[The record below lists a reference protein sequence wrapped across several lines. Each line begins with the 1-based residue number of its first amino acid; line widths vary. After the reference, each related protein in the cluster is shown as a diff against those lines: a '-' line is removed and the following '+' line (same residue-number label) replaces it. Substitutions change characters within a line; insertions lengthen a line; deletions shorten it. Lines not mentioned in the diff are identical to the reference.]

1 MYSYSLSIVT
11 YFTLFAA
18 LGFGYY
24 AQRYMS
30 GFLNDKE
37 KLSTAFWELFIVRL
51 IPFFITLGIYFLLI
65 AFNVRGSDYNILMLI
80 MTINVIAVAF
90 DISFFYQAKEQ
101 FGKIVL
107 LTCLVKKCINYL
119 HIYIC

>member
-1 MYSYSLSIVT
+1 
-11 YFTLFAA
+11 
-18 LGFGYY
+18 
-24 AQRYMS
+24 MS

-37 KLSTAFWELFIVRL
+37 KLSTAFLELFIVRL
-51 IPFFITLGIYFLLI
+51 ISFFITLGIYFLLI

-80 MTINVIAVAF
+80 MTINVFAVAF
-90 DISFFYQAKEQ
+90 DISFFYQVKEQ

-107 LTCLVKKCINYL
+107 LTCLVKNCINYL